1 MILIA
6 HRGNISGPNPEMEN
20 RPEYVKKAI
29 DLGYNVEVDVWY
41 ENNQLF
47 LGHDGP
53 QYKIKDDFLDND
65 LLWCHAK
72 NTQALQKL
80 IDLGIHYF
88 WHDIDAHTITSRGF
102 VWSYPGSTLTSNS
115 ICVMPESAPDF
126 YSDKDFKNCKGVC
139 SDYIGEIHSA

>member
-53 QYKIKDDFLDND
+53 QYKIKDDFLC
-65 LLWCHAK
+65 LLY
-72 NTQALQKL
+72 TSPSPR
-80 IDLGIHYF
+80 
-88 WHDIDAHTITSRGF
+88 DATLSR
-102 VWSYPGSTLTSNS
+102 
-115 ICVMPESAPDF
+115 MPSSA
-126 YSDKDFKNCKGVC
+126 
-139 SDYIGEIHSA
+139 